1 MSTLRQLGLFLTESC
16 NLACPYCFAAN
27 MEGRFMD
34 RQTAR
39 RAVELLLSADNAAM
53 QVGITFWGGEPLLRF
68 ELLQELVLYAEELAQ
83 ASGKRLLLAVPT
95 NLTLLSEEMLDFLV
109 AHRVHL
115 SMSLDGAPAAQDLRR
130 LHSGEGSSAMVEH
143 KLEMVRRRFGDDMPP
158 VRMTVS
164 PDTAGDLCDNVR
176 FFLQRGVRQVYF
188 APVAEAAWSD
198 DDLARYEAQQRALA
212 DQWAERLEQG
222 AAPLSFTA
230 WDKALAR
237 RELLRRGEV
246 AARTRQVTC
255 GAGTAMV
262 AVDIHGEIYPC
273 HRFVFYDKA
282 SRGMALGSV
291 RDGLPDDDARRRAMT
306 LDQARMGRIDQPCE
320 TCASAESCYNVC
332 PALNHA
338 LCGEIHTMDSRL
350 CALWAAEQRVLDHL
364 ERRVQQLPAY
374 RRYVDG
380 YLMKTYGVAGI
391 TSSVAALF
399 SRLDESDED
408 RLADRADE
416 ILRRLDRGR
425 KRQR

>member
-1 MSTLRQLGLFLTESC
+1 MSNLRQLGLFLTESC

-27 MEGRFMD
+27 MENRYID

-39 RAVELLLSADNAAM
+39 RAVELLFGQENPAM

-68 ELLQELVLYAEELAQ
+68 DLLCELVLYAEELAR

-95 NLTLLSEEMLDFLV
+95 NLTLLTDEMLDFF
-109 AHRVHL
+109 AEHRVYL

-130 LHSGEGSSAMVEH
+130 LHSGEGSSALVEQ
-143 KLEMVRRRFGDDMPP
+143 KLAMIRQRLGDHLPP

-164 PDTAGDLCDNVR
+164 PETAADLFENVR
-176 FFLQRGVRQVYF
+176 FLLKRGVRQVYF
-188 APVAEAAWSD
+188 APVAEASWTEQ
-198 DDLARYEAQQRALA
+198 DLQRYEQQQRALA
-212 DQWAERLEQG
+212 DLWADRLERG
-222 AAPLSFTA
+222 EPPLSFTS

-246 AARTRQVTC
+246 AAGTRQVTC

-262 AVDIHGEIYPC
+262 AVDIHGDIYPC

-291 RDGLPDDDARRRAMT
+291 RDGLPGDDARQQAMT
-306 LDQARMGRIDQPCE
+306 LDQARVGRADQPCE
-320 TCASAESCYNVC
+320 TCESADVCYNVC

-338 LCGEIHTMDSRL
+338 LCGEVHTMDRRL
-350 CALWAAEQRVLDHL
+350 CALWATEHRVLDRLEQRV
-364 ERRVQQLPAY
+364 ETIPAY

-399 SRLDESDED
+399 ARLDTADED

-416 ILRRLDRGR
+416 ILRRLNRR
-425 KRQR
+425 RQGET